1 MSITAIAASGATAL
15 TALITV
21 GDKILE
27 TSEKGLDLAKR
38 GQAKA
43 HEITKDAM
51 TLQAELDKYFKGSSL
66 ISASNPTRLEPITV
80 VDSTLVG
87 KDFMPDVM
95 SFTVDLFSAFFLQ
108 TLGLVT
114 AKVNDVNVVRQL
126 DQLNPS
132 RALSNIIHYSKES
145 LESHTIETLYHLPT
159 TLSDVGVER
168 FNVGLEHRRAT
179 NPFSGVGGG
188 NNSKAKVDDEKKGEF
203 DPKRDKVV
211 SLPIAS
217 SDSLRDLRESASLA
231 VGKLL
236 EVTMGEGEL
245 KVSLPVAVRPMIR
258 VADYDIIP
266 AIFVSTKTRTMKE
279 NYHAW
284 RSGELKFW
292 RDIVFARAAL
302 VERRKLHLNDAE
314 GIREEITKRIANS
327 RLMTALTNQP
337 SYAQLSNMLI
347 ISEPTARQLEVSMRG
362 KLDDFRTRERL
373 FESSGMMMIL
383 VVDEFHDQVDI
394 YYHSLST
401 KTERSLSDFKRRGRD
416 SGADINMIMQAL
428 NQFSA
433 PSF

>member
-1 MSITAIAASGATAL
+1 
-15 TALITV
+15 
-21 GDKILE
+21 
-27 TSEKGLDLAKR
+27 
-38 GQAKA
+38 
-43 HEITKDAM
+43 
-51 TLQAELDKYFKGSSL
+51 
-66 ISASNPTRLEPITV
+66 
-80 VDSTLVG
+80 
-87 KDFMPDVM
+87 
-95 SFTVDLFSAFFLQ
+95 
-108 TLGLVT
+108 
-114 AKVNDVNVVRQL
+114 
-126 DQLNPS
+126 
-132 RALSNIIHYSKES
+132 
-145 LESHTIETLYHLPT
+145 
-159 TLSDVGVER
+159 
-168 FNVGLEHRRAT
+168 
-179 NPFSGVGGG
+179 
-188 NNSKAKVDDEKKGEF
+188 
-203 DPKRDKVV
+203 
-211 SLPIAS
+211 
-217 SDSLRDLRESASLA
+217 
-231 VGKLL
+231 
-236 EVTMGEGEL
+236 EL
-245 KVSLPVAVRPMIR
+245 KVSIPVAVRPMIR

-266 AIFVSTKTRTMKE
+266 AIFVSTKSRTMKE

-347 ISEPTARQLEVSMRG
+347 ISESTARQLEVSMRG
-362 KLDDFRTRERL
+362 KLDDFKTRERL